1 MKLLAA
7 ITSKSDAPVVAD
19 AMSKEGY
26 PSIVISSYGG
36 FLREENAAV
45 FSGIDDIRVNNVIG
59 IIKAN
64 TSQSTVDILSE
75 KSFWNYKM
83 PPQVKVSGAVVFT
96 VDIEHLM
103 RL

>member
-64 TSQSTVDILSE
+64 TSQSTVDILPE
-75 KSFWNYKM
+75 KSFGNYKM

>member
-1 MKLLAA
+1 MKLLVAV
-7 ITSKSDAPVVAD
+7 TSKSDAPVLAS

-26 PSIVISSYGG
+26 PATVISSYGG
-36 FLREENAAV
+36 FLREENAAI
-45 FSGIDDIRVNNVIG
+45 FSGIEDIRVNNVIG

-64 TSQSTVDILSE
+64 TSQSTVDILPE
-75 KSFWNYKM
+75 KAYGNYKL
-83 PPQVKVSGAVVFT
+83 PPQIKVSGAVVFT

>member
-1 MKLLAA
+1 MKLIVAV
-7 ITSKSDAPVVAD
+7 TSKSDAPVVAS

-26 PSIVISSYGG
+26 PSTVISSYGG

-45 FSGIDDIRVNNVIG
+45 FSGIDDIGVNNVIG

-64 TSQSTVDILSE
+64 TSQSIVDVLPE
-75 KSFWNYKM
+75 KSYGNFKL
-83 PPQVKVSGAVVFT
+83 PPQIKVRGAVVFT
-96 VDIEHLM
+96 VDIEHLL